1 MPEAISADRLAEEA
15 IELLAPV
22 AASASVALQL
32 QVEPELGAVWAD
44 ESRIVQVLV
53 NLIGNALKF
62 TPEGGEVRVTAER
75 TVTGV
80 LFAVTDNG
88 PGIAPDQLTHVFD
101 RFWQARSTDRSG
113 AGLGLAIA
121 KGIVEAHGGKLTVA
135 SEVGAGSTFIFTVPS
150 SLIRGSA

>member
-1 MPEAISADRLAEEA
+1 M
-15 IELLAPV
+15 
-22 AASASVALQL
+22 
-32 QVEPELGAVWAD
+32 
-44 ESRIVQVLV
+44 

-121 KGIVEAHGGKLTVA
+121 KGIVEAHGGRIWA
-135 SEVGAGSTFIFTVPS
+135 ESELEHGSRFSFTLPCPNGPHDAR
-150 SLIRGSA
+150 LGSALRH